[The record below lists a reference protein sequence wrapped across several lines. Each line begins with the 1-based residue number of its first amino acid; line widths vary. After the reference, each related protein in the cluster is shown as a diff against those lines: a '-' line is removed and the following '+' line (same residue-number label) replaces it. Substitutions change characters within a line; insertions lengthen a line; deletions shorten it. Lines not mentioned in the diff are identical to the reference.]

1 MPQPHRPLTIYK
13 ASAGSGKTFTLAV
26 EYIKLLILD
35 PQNYRYILAVTFTNK
50 ATEEMK
56 MRILSQLYGIAN
68 NLSDSKDYMNCMRQA
83 FQGPQQASGPL
94 AKARFSDEEI
104 VRRAGQAMHLI
115 LHNYNYF
122 RVVTIDSFFQNVLR
136 NLARELGLTA
146 NLQIGLNDEE
156 IEQQAVDNIIE
167 NVTSAN
173 DPLLTWI
180 MDFAQEK
187 MDDQKDWNIIGSV
200 KQFGRNIF
208 QDFYKDNQEKL
219 RIIMD
224 NPDFFHRYTQHLR
237 TMRKK
242 ADDTMKAYSE
252 KFKERMAEL
261 NLGKGDVKRGI
272 VWNYYDKLAEGNYED
287 GNGFPSETLRNTF
300 DDPSLMVKKADMGTR
315 VGNLLIEEIGPL
327 LQETEQQ
334 RKESVR
340 TRFSVEL
347 TLGNLN
353 ELRLLGRIEQE
364 VKRIHDESNTYPLS
378 ATQKLIK
385 TMIGKQ
391 DSPFIY
397 EKIGGLLKYIMIDEF
412 QDTSRVQWDN
422 FKVLLDDCLA
432 HNNGSLIVGDV
443 KQSIYRWRNGD
454 WHLLQNLTPKI
465 DQRITVRQL
474 DTNYRSKRNIIHFNN
489 AFFQIAAQQ
498 VYLGALRKMDRG
510 KMRSKEVIEEALDIC
525 RAYSDVAQK
534 VAQKQ
539 LEDDETQTGFVRVK
553 MLSKD
558 SKKEDMIPEVEAIIR
573 ALVGTGIPQQK
584 IAILVRYNSE
594 ITALAEYFQ
603 QKPIVVDGKQVKM
616 VSDQAFRLDASLAV
630 NTIIRT
636 MKFLSNPNDTLL
648 MATLVKAYH
657 KVTHPDDNNTDTKLF
672 VESGQIGDG
681 LPQDFLA
688 DRTKLLSM
696 PLIGMAEEIYR
707 RFELEKL
714 SGQSA
719 YICALFDRMG
729 QFMQN
734 HLGGLDDFLN
744 EWDENLCTK
753 SIHSSEIDGI
763 RLLTIHKSKG
773 LEFDNVI
780 FPYCN
785 WAFESI
791 RDILWATPD
800 YPYNATSN
808 DSGEKLPLVPLKLNA
823 RRLRASVYDEQY
835 ESEHIKNLVDNLN
848 LIYVAFTRAER
859 NLFVIG
865 KDGVADSPSEIVR
878 EVLDY
883 TGTVDD
889 EARAML
895 PNIVTHTLQSL
906 SPTPTI
912 EIDDEGNTTFC
923 YGTLCPSE
931 EKEKDATSN
940 VFAQKEQ
947 GLTFEI
953 RSHKQHATF
962 KQSNASADFTATE
975 EEEEQIKMR
984 QQYIQTG
991 NVLHKLFA
999 NIRDVNDVPTAIENL
1014 EYDGVLYNETLSRE
1028 QLQRAINTRLQKPE
1042 VAAWFRPGWT
1052 VFNECNILSLD
1063 EKTGRVTAHRPDRV
1077 ISNGREMMVVDFKTG
1092 RKRDEH
1098 QAQVREYIALLKQ
1111 MGYANIHGYLWYI
1124 KTNEVVKID
1133 A

>member
-1 MPQPHRPLTIYK
+1 MPQPQRPLTIYK

-68 NLSDSKDYMNCMRQA
+68 NLPDSEDYMNCMRQA
-83 FQGPQQASGPL
+83 FQGERQINGPL

-173 DPLLTWI
+173 DQLLNWI

-187 MDDQKDWNIIGSV
+187 MNDQKDWNIIGSV
-200 KQFGRNIF
+200 KQFGKNIF

-224 NPDFFHRYTQHLR
+224 NPDFFRRYTQHLR
-237 TMRKK
+237 NLRKE
-242 ADDTMKAYSE
+242 ADDTMRAYSE
-252 KFKERMAEL
+252 KFKDLLAEL
-261 NLGKGDVKRGI
+261 GLDETNLKGSTVK
-272 VWNYYDKLAEGNYED
+272 NYYAKLAEGNYAD
-287 GNGFPSETLRNTF
+287 NKNSGFPSKTLRDTF
-300 DDPSLMVKKADMGTR
+300 KDPSLMVKKADMGTR
-315 VGNLLIEEIGPL
+315 VGNLLTEEIGPL
-327 LQETEQQ
+327 LQETEQK
-334 RKESVR
+334 RKECVR
-340 TRFSVEL
+340 QRNSAEL

-353 ELRLLGRIEQE
+353 ELRLLRRIEQE
-364 VKRIHDESNTYPLS
+364 VRRIHDESNTYPLS
-378 ATQKLIK
+378 ATQKLIE
-385 TMIGKQ
+385 TMIEKQ

-397 EKIGGLLKYIMIDEF
+397 EKIGGQLKYIMIDEF
-412 QDTSRVQWDN
+412 QDTSHVQWEN

-432 HNNGSLIVGDV
+432 HNSGSLIVGDV

-454 WHLLQNLTPKI
+454 WHLLQNLTPEI
-465 DQRITVRQL
+465 DPRITLRQL

-489 AFFQIAAQQ
+489 MFFQIAAQQ
-498 VYLGALRKMDRG
+498 VCLGALRKMDG
-510 KMRSKEVIEEALDIC
+510 EKMRDKMGKEALDIC

-534 VAQKQ
+534 VAPRQQK
-539 LEDDETQTGFVRVK
+539 DDETQAGYVSVK
-553 MLSKD
+553 LLSKD
-558 SKKEDMIPEVEAIIR
+558 SKKEDMIPEVEDIIR
-573 ALVGTGIPQQK
+573 TLVGAGIPQQK
-584 IAILVRYNSE
+584 MAILVRYNSE

-603 QKPIVVDGKQVKM
+603 QKPIVVDGKAVKM

-630 NTIIRT
+630 NTIIRA
-636 MKFLSNPNDTLL
+636 MKFLSDPNDTLL

-657 KVTHPDDNNTDTKLF
+657 KVTHPDDSDTDTKLF
-672 VESGQIGDG
+672 VKNEISNG

-719 YICALFDRMG
+719 YICALFDKMG

-744 EWDENLCTK
+744 EWDENLCAK
-753 SIHSSEIDGI
+753 SIHSSEVDGI

-785 WAFESI
+785 WTFESI
-791 RDILWATPD
+791 RDILWANPEK
-800 YPYNATSN
+800 PYNAPDHTK
-808 DSGEKLPLVPLKLNA
+808 EELPLVPLKLNS
-823 RRLRASVYDEQY
+823 RKLRASVYDVQY
-835 ESEHIKNLVDNLN
+835 ESEHLKNLVDNLN
-848 LIYVAFTRAER
+848 LIYVAFTRAGR

-865 KDGVADSPSEIVR
+865 KDGGTDNASEIVR
-878 EVLDY
+878 EVFDY

-895 PNIVTHTLQSL
+895 PNIVTHTLLQL

-912 EIDDEGNTTFC
+912 DTDNEGNTTFC

-931 EKEKDATSN
+931 ETAAKTTRN
-940 VFAQKEQ
+940 VFEQKEQ

-999 NIRDVNDVPTAIENL
+999 NIRDINDVPAAIENL

-1028 QLQRAINTRLQKPE
+1028 QLQLAISTRLQKPE
-1042 VAAWFRPGWT
+1042 VAQWFRPGWT
-1052 VFNECNILSLD
+1052 VFNECSILSLD
-1063 EKTGRVTAHRPDRV
+1063 DETGRVVERRPDRV

-1098 QAQVREYIALLKQ
+1098 QAQVRAYMILLKQ
-1111 MGYANIHGYLWYI
+1111 MGYGNIHGYLWYI
-1124 KTNEVVKID
+1124 RTNEVVKID